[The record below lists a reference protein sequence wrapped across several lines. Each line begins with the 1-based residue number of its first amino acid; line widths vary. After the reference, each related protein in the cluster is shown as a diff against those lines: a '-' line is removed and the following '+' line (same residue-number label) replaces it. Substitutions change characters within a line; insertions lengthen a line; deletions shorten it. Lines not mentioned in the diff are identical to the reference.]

1 MEKEYKFSIS
11 EVSEKTGISTSAI
24 NYYVRSNL
32 ITPPKKT
39 AKTRAFFSQ
48 KSIDEIIEVK
58 KLKAKGLPMKMIKQS
73 LDKKEKKYPKYTSFT
88 GSIKKLSEQLSMNPN
103 WIKQIIKTEL
113 VTAKNPRKGVY
124 FLDSLDIQLLNNL
137 KKLNTSGIPE
147 EYLIRHA
154 EYTEL
159 SKAESAFLLEHINFS
174 NFNKEAIKSIHSE
187 FEKVRNILR
196 IKELNKLLS

>member
-11 EVSEKTGISTSAI
+11 EVSSKTNISTSAI

-48 KSIDEIIEVK
+48 KTIDELIKVK
-58 KLKAKGLPMKMIKQS
+58 ELKSKGLPMKMIKQE
-73 LDKKEKKYPKYTSFT
+73 LNKNKKAPKYTSFT
-88 GSIKKLSEQLSMNPN
+88 GSIKKLSEELSMNQN
-103 WIKQIIKTEL
+103 WIKQIIKIGL
-113 VTAKNPRKGVY
+113 VTAKSTKKNVY
-124 FLDSLDIQLLNNL
+124 FIDSLDIQLLDNL
-137 KKLNTSGIPE
+137 KKMNSSGIPE
-147 EYLIRHA
+147 EYLIRHS

-159 SKAESAFLLEHINFS
+159 SKAESTFLLEHINFS
-174 NFNKEAIKSIHSE
+174 NFDKDAIKSIHSG

>member
-11 EVSEKTGISTSAI
+11 EVSSKTNISTSAI

-48 KSIDEIIEVK
+48 KTIDELIKVK
-58 KLKAKGLPMKMIKQS
+58 ELKSKGLPIKMIKQE
-73 LDKKEKKYPKYTSFT
+73 LNKNKKAPKYTSFT
-88 GSIKKLSEQLSMNPN
+88 GSIKKLSEELSMNQN
-103 WIKQIIKTEL
+103 WIKQIIKTGL
-113 VTAKNPRKGVY
+113 VTAKSTEKNVY
-124 FLDSLDIQLLNNL
+124 FIDSLDIQLLDNL
-137 KKLNTSGIPE
+137 KKMNSSGIPE
-147 EYLIRHA
+147 EYLIRHS

-159 SKAESAFLLEHINFS
+159 SKAESTFLLEHINFS
-174 NFNKEAIKSIHSE
+174 NFDKDAIKSIHSG

>member
-11 EVSEKTGISTSAI
+11 EVSSKTNISTSAI

-39 AKTRAFFSQ
+39 AKTRAFFS
-48 KSIDEIIEVK
+48 KKTIDELIKVK
-58 KLKAKGLPMKMIKQS
+58 ELKSKGLPIKMIKQE
-73 LDKKEKKYPKYTSFT
+73 LNKNKKAPKYTSFT
-88 GSIKKLSEQLSMNPN
+88 GSIKKLSEELSMNQN
-103 WIKQIIKTEL
+103 WIKQIIKTGL
-113 VTAKNPRKGVY
+113 VTAKSTEKNVY
-124 FLDSLDIQLLNNL
+124 FIDSLDIQLLDNL
-137 KKLNTSGIPE
+137 KKMNSSGIPE
-147 EYLIRHA
+147 EYLIRHS

-159 SKAESAFLLEHINFS
+159 SKAESTFLLEHINFS
-174 NFNKEAIKSIHSE
+174 NFDKDAIKSIHSG

>member
-11 EVSEKTGISTSAI
+11 EVSSKTGISTSAI
-24 NYYVRSNL
+24 NYYIRSNL

-48 KSIDEIIEVK
+48 NTIDELFEVK
-58 KLKAKGLPMKMIKQS
+58 ELKSKGLPMKMIKQS
-73 LDKKEKKYPKYTSFT
+73 LDKNKKIPKYTSFT
-88 GSIKKLSEQLSMNPN
+88 GSIKKLSEELSMNQN
-103 WIKQIIKTEL
+103 WIKQIIKTGL
-113 VTAKNPRKGVY
+113 ITAKSTKKNIY
-124 FLDSLDIQLLNNL
+124 FIDSLDIQLLNNL
-137 KKLNTSGIPE
+137 KKMNLSGIPE
-147 EYLIRHA
+147 EYLIRHS
-154 EYTEL
+154 EYKEL

-174 NFNKEAIKSIHSE
+174 NLDKDSIKSIHSG

>member
-11 EVSEKTGISTSAI
+11 EVSSKTNISTSAI

-48 KSIDEIIEVK
+48 KTIDELIKVK
-58 KLKAKGLPMKMIKQS
+58 ELKSKGLPMKMIKQE
-73 LDKKEKKYPKYTSFT
+73 LNKNKKAPKYTSFT
-88 GSIKKLSEQLSMNPN
+88 GSIKKLSEELSMNQN
-103 WIKQIIKTEL
+103 WIKQIIKIGL
-113 VTAKNPRKGVY
+113 VTAKSTKKNVY
-124 FLDSLDIQLLNNL
+124 FIDSLDIQLLDNL
-137 KKLNTSGIPE
+137 KKMNSSGIPE
-147 EYLIRHA
+147 EYLIRHS

-159 SKAESAFLLEHINFS
+159 SKAESTFLLEHINFS
-174 NFNKEAIKSIHSE
+174 NFDKDAIKSIHSG

-196 IKELNKLLS
+196 VKELNKLLS

>member
-11 EVSEKTGISTSAI
+11 EVSSKTNISTSAI

-48 KSIDEIIEVK
+48 KTIDELIKVK
-58 KLKAKGLPMKMIKQS
+58 ELKSKGLPMKMIKQE
-73 LDKKEKKYPKYTSFT
+73 LNKNKKAPKYTSFT
-88 GSIKKLSEQLSMNPN
+88 GSIKKLSEELSMNQN
-103 WIKQIIKTEL
+103 WIKQIIKIGL
-113 VTAKNPRKGVY
+113 VTAKSTKKNVY
-124 FLDSLDIQLLNNL
+124 FIDSLDIQLLDNL
-137 KKLNTSGIPE
+137 KKMNLSGIPE
-147 EYLIRHA
+147 EYLIRHS

-159 SKAESAFLLEHINFS
+159 SKAESTFLLEHINFS
-174 NFNKEAIKSIHSE
+174 NFDKDAIKSIHSG